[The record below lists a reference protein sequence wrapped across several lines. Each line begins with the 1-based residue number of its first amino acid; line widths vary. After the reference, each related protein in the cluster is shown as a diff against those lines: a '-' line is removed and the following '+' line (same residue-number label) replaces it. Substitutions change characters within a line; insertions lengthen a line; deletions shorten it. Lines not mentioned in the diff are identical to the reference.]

1 MDEFEMTIDTSRAV
15 EIEASRAKLLGL
27 AVIGVVMTALSM
39 AIALHA
45 FPKVQPGSLAEF
57 TGYVGIPLFGACTLL
72 ALWRAFTAH
81 GPVVTIAPQG
91 IWDRRVAAEIIPWSA
106 VKDIAVWKHRRQR
119 YMVLMVDPAVEA
131 GLHLTRM
138 ARWSRNANRALGADG
153 LCVGSNDLKIGFEGL
168 LSTSLAFA
176 RASPSS
182 RAPVAQTEAAAGD
195 GR

>member
-1 MDEFEMTIDTSRAV
+1 
-15 EIEASRAKLLGL
+15 
-27 AVIGVVMTALSM
+27 
-39 AIALHA
+39 
-45 FPKVQPGSLAEF
+45 
-57 TGYVGIPLFGACTLL
+57 
-72 ALWRAFTAH
+72 
-81 GPVVTIAPQG
+81 
-91 IWDRRVAAEIIPWSA
+91 
-106 VKDIAVWKHRRQR
+106 
-119 YMVLMVDPAVEA
+119 MVLMVDPAVEA

-153 LCVGSNDLKIGFEGL
+153 LCVGSNDLKIGFDRL